1 MEGMLMD
8 REQLLHESVLDK
20 FLRYVQVDSPADP
33 DSSTVPSAPEQWQMI
48 ELLRAELTALG
59 LADVAVSEHGIVTA
73 TLPGRVAGAPAV
85 GFCAHFDTYPGTP
98 GRGVKP
104 IVHRRYAGG
113 EIRLP
118 GGAVLDPDELPVLGS
133 ATGHDI
139 VTSDGSTL
147 LGADDKAGVAEMMAA
162 ICRLLRD
169 PELEYGD
176 VKVAFTPDEEIGTG
190 VLHFDVPAF
199 GAAAAYTVDGGT
211 PGQLNGETFN
221 AENLKVV
228 VHGRQ
233 AHTGTAKGNMINA
246 IQLAAA
252 FAAALPAHMRP
263 ETTSGHEGFIHLNDV
278 SGNVERVE
286 MVCLLRDFEE
296 AGLAAKRRLV
306 EHMLRQLELQH
317 PGATTSVTVT
327 GGYLNMRDRIAQD
340 PRVMALA
347 RQAYRDCG
355 LEPIEEPVRG
365 GTDGSQ
371 LTAMGL
377 PTPNIFTGGNN
388 AHSRAEWASVQWMEE
403 AVSVIVRI
411 AELWGKERI

>member
-1 MEGMLMD
+1 MD

-33 DSSTVPSAPEQWQMI
+33 DSGKVPSTPEQWQMI
-48 ELLRAELTALG
+48 ELLRDELTALG

-85 GFCAHFDTYPGTP
+85 GFVAHFDTYPGTP

-104 IVHRRYAGG
+104 IVHRHYDGG
-113 EIRLP
+113 VLQLP
-118 GGAVLDPDELPVLGS
+118 GGAVLDPAELPALADVV
-133 ATGHDI
+133 GHDI

-147 LGADDKAGVAEMMAA
+147 LGADDKAGIAEIMAA
-162 ICRLLRD
+162 VCRLLRE
-169 PELEYGD
+169 PGLLHGD

-199 GAAAAYTVDGGT
+199 GAVAAYTVDGGT
-211 PGQLNGETFN
+211 RGQLNGETFH
-221 AENLKVV
+221 AENVKIVI
-228 VHGRQ
+228 HGRQ

-246 IQLAAA
+246 VQLAAA
-252 FAAALPAHMRP
+252 FAAAIPAHMRP
-263 ETTSGHEGFIHLNDV
+263 ETTSGHEGFIHVNDM
-278 SGNVERVE
+278 SGNVERIG
-286 MVCLLRDFEE
+286 MTCLLRDFERD
-296 AGLAAKRRLV
+296 GLAAKRQLV
-306 EHMLRQLELQH
+306 EHLLRQLELQH
-317 PGATTSVTVT
+317 PGARTELSVT
-327 GGYLNMRDRIAQD
+327 GGYPNMRDGLARE
-340 PRVMALA
+340 PRAMALA

-355 LEPIEEPVRG
+355 LEPHEEPVRG

-388 AHSRAEWASVQWMEE
+388 AHSRAEWASVQWMEQ
-403 AVSVIVRI
+403 AVDVIVRL
-411 AELWGKERI
+411 AELWGQERV